1 MTRPTSESHA
11 GRLVGQA
18 VLCTPFH
25 FIHFADRC
33 CSFSLVI
40 SKLPF
45 DQRAC
50 FIAGQAKSGT
60 TLLVALLDN
69 HPELLVL
76 PEETAYFPT
85 VLTKYAPRGRRAQ
98 FDYLTKQSL
107 SNVLFGGPC
116 KWGKRN
122 YSTFPRQKFF
132 DTFESAAFDPANAQ
146 EDLLVLM
153 VKAYAA
159 TLERPLDT
167 VARWVEKTPANRNH
181 IPEIYRRFPHAKILV
196 TIRDPRAILA
206 AQIALE
212 KTRQT
217 GRFST
222 YYVIAHWRVAARL
235 ARGVRDGRVPGF
247 VVPYEKLVY
256 EPSRMM
262 EEVCAYLEID
272 FDRDIVL
279 TPTKVGQFW
288 KGNSA
293 ARINFSQISSEP
305 ATRWEGELSE
315 DEVGWVEWH
324 CRDLMPEF
332 GYEPR
337 LSRRDLRY
345 FVRPIRGERPREYIK
360 SRAYSLRDQI
370 TR

>member
-1 MTRPTSESHA
+1 
-11 GRLVGQA
+11 
-18 VLCTPFH
+18 
-25 FIHFADRC
+25 
-33 CSFSLVI
+33 VI
-40 SKLPF
+40 SRLTF

-69 HPELLVL
+69 HSELLVL

-122 YSTFPRQKFF
+122 YATFPREKFLE
-132 DTFESAAFDPANAQ
+132 TFERAAFDPANGQ
-146 EDLLVLM
+146 EDLLVMM

-159 TLERPLDT
+159 ALGRPFDT
-167 VARWVEKTPANRNH
+167 IGRWVEKTPANRNH
-181 IPEIYRRFPHAKILV
+181 IPEILRRFPHAKILV
-196 TIRDPRAILA
+196 TLRDPRAILA

-222 YYVIAHWRVAARL
+222 YYVIAHWLVAARL
-235 ARGVRDGRVPGF
+235 ARRVRDGETPGL
-247 VVPYEKLVY
+247 VVQYERLVY
-256 EPSRMM
+256 EPARTM
-262 EEVCAYLEID
+262 EEVCAYLEIT
-272 FDRDIVL
+272 FDAETVL
-279 TPTKVGQFW
+279 TPTKVGRFW
-288 KGNSA
+288 SGNSA

-305 ATRWEGELSE
+305 ATRWQRELSE
-315 DEVGWVEWH
+315 DEIGWVEWH
-324 CRDLMPEF
+324 CRELMPEF
-332 GYEPR
+332 GYEPK
-337 LSRRDLRY
+337 LHRRELRS
-345 FVRPIRGERPREYIK
+345 FVRPIRGERPREYAK
-360 SRAYSLRDQI
+360 SRLYSIRDAMTKQ
-370 TR
+370 

>member
-1 MTRPTSESHA
+1 MPTTSES
-11 GRLVGQA
+11 
-18 VLCTPFH
+18 
-25 FIHFADRC
+25 
-33 CSFSLVI
+33 
-40 SKLPF
+40 LPF
-45 DQRAC
+45 EQRAC
-50 FIAGQAKSGT
+50 FVAGQAKSGT

-69 HPELLVL
+69 HPELLAL

-122 YSTFPRQKFF
+122 YATFPREKFLE
-132 DTFESAAFDPANAQ
+132 TFERAAFNPANAQ
-146 EDLLVLM
+146 KDLLVLM

-181 IPEIYRRFPHAKILV
+181 ISAIVARFPHAKILV

-212 KTRQT
+212 RTRKT

-235 ARGVRDGRVPGF
+235 AKRVRDGEIPGL
-247 VVPYEKLVY
+247 VVPYEQLVH
-256 EPSRMM
+256 EPASVM
-262 EEVCAYLEID
+262 EKVCAYLQIN
-272 FDRDIVL
+272 FDPETVL
-279 TPTKVGQFW
+279 TPTKVGRFW
-288 KGNSA
+288 SGNSA
-293 ARINFSQISSEP
+293 ARINFSQISPEP
-305 ATRWEGELSE
+305 ATRWQRELSE
-315 DEVGWVEWH
+315 DEIGWAEWH

-332 GYEPR
+332 GYEPK
-337 LSRRDLRY
+337 LNRRELRY
-345 FVRPIRGERPREYIK
+345 FMRPIRGERPREYLK
-360 SRAYSLRDQI
+360 SRAYSLRDDWI
-370 TR
+370 RR

>member
-1 MTRPTSESHA
+1 VTSE
-11 GRLVGQA
+11 
-18 VLCTPFH
+18 
-25 FIHFADRC
+25 
-33 CSFSLVI
+33 
-40 SKLPF
+40 LPF
-45 DQRAC
+45 EQRAC

-98 FDYLTKQSL
+98 FDYITKQSL
-107 SNVLFGGPC
+107 ANVLFGGPC

-122 YSTFPRQKFF
+122 YATFPRERFLE
-132 DTFESAAFDPANAQ
+132 TFERSAFEPANTQ
-146 EDLLVLM
+146 QDLLVLM

-159 TLERPLDT
+159 TLERRLDT
-167 VARWVEKTPANRNH
+167 IRRWVEKTPANRNH
-181 IPEIYRRFPHAKILV
+181 ISAILTRFPHAKILV

-222 YYVIAHWRVAARL
+222 YYVIAHWRVAAKL
-235 ARGVRDGRVPGF
+235 ARRVRDGEIPGF
-247 VVPYEKLVY
+247 VVPYEKLVS
-256 EPSRMM
+256 EPAKMM
-262 EEVCAYLEID
+262 EGVCAYLEID
-272 FDRDIVL
+272 FDPDTVL
-279 TPTKVGQFW
+279 TPTKVGRFW
-288 KGNSA
+288 SGNSA
-293 ARINFSQISSEP
+293 ARINFSQISTEP
-305 ATRWEGELSE
+305 VTRWQGELSE
-315 DEVGWVEWH
+315 EEIGWVEWH

-332 GYEPR
+332 GYEPK
-337 LSRRDLRY
+337 LNRRELRY
-345 FVRPIRGERPREYIK
+345 FMRPIRGERPREYIK

>member
-1 MTRPTSESHA
+1 
-11 GRLVGQA
+11 
-18 VLCTPFH
+18 
-25 FIHFADRC
+25 
-33 CSFSLVI
+33 VI
-40 SKLPF
+40 SQLPF
-45 DQRAC
+45 EQRAC

-60 TLLVALLDN
+60 TLLVALLDS

-85 VLTKYAPRGRRAQ
+85 ILTKYAPRGRRAQ

-122 YSTFPRQKFF
+122 YSMFPREKFLE
-132 DTFESAAFDPANAQ
+132 TFERAAFDPANAQ

-159 TLERPLDT
+159 TVGRSLHT
-167 VARWVEKTPANRNH
+167 ISRWVEKTPRNRDH
-181 IPEIYRRFPHAKILV
+181 IDAILTRFPHAKILV
-196 TIRDPRAILA
+196 TLRDPRAILA

-235 ARGVRDGRVPGF
+235 ARRVRHGDVPGL
-247 VVPYEKLVY
+247 VVRYEKLVR
-256 EPSRMM
+256 EPAKTM

-272 FDRDIVL
+272 FDPDTVL
-279 TPTKVGQFW
+279 TPTKMGQFW
-288 KGNSA
+288 SGNSA
-293 ARINFSQISSEP
+293 AHINFSQISTEP
-305 ATRWEGELSE
+305 VTRWERELSE
-315 DEVGWVEWH
+315 DEIGWVEWH

-337 LSRRDLRY
+337 LSRRELRY
-345 FVRPIRGERPREYIK
+345 FVRPIRGERPREYVK
-360 SRAYSLRDQI
+360 SRAYSLRDDLI
-370 TR
+370 RRPV

>member
-1 MTRPTSESHA
+1 M
-11 GRLVGQA
+11 
-18 VLCTPFH
+18 
-25 FIHFADRC
+25 
-33 CSFSLVI
+33 I

-45 DQRAC
+45 EQRAG

-60 TLLVALLDN
+60 TLLVALLDG

-122 YSTFPRQKFF
+122 YATFPREQFLQA
-132 DTFESAAFDPANAQ
+132 FERAAFDPANAQ
-146 EDLLVLM
+146 NDLLVLM

-159 TLERPLDT
+159 TLGRSLDT
-167 VARWVEKTPANRNH
+167 IARWVEKTPANRNH
-181 IPEIYRRFPHAKILV
+181 VSAILSRFPQAKILV
-196 TIRDPRAILA
+196 TLRDPRAILA

-222 YYVIAHWRVAARL
+222 YYVIAHWRVAAKL
-235 ARGVRDGRVPGF
+235 ARRIRDAEVPGL
-247 VVPYEKLVY
+247 VVQYERLVC
-256 EPSRMM
+256 EPASTMK
-262 EEVCAYLEID
+262 EVCGYLEIE
-272 FDRDIVL
+272 FDPDTVL
-279 TPTKVGQFW
+279 TPTKVGRFW
-288 KGNSA
+288 SGNSA
-293 ARINFSQISSEP
+293 ARINFSQISTEP
-305 ATRWEGELSE
+305 VTRWERELSN
-315 DEVGWVEWH
+315 DEIGWVEWH

-337 LSRRDLRY
+337 LSRRELRY
-345 FVRPIRGERPREYIK
+345 FVRPIRGERAREYLK
-360 SRAYSLRDQI
+360 SRAYSLRDDWI
-370 TR
+370 RGAA

>member
-1 MTRPTSESHA
+1 MISE
-11 GRLVGQA
+11 
-18 VLCTPFH
+18 
-25 FIHFADRC
+25 
-33 CSFSLVI
+33 
-40 SKLPF
+40 LPF
-45 DQRAC
+45 EQRAC

-60 TLLVALLDN
+60 TLLVALLDS

-116 KWGKRN
+116 KWGKRS
-122 YSTFPRQKFF
+122 YATFPREKFLQ
-132 DTFESAAFDPANAQ
+132 TFERAAFDPANAQ

-159 TLERPLDT
+159 TLGRSLDT
-167 VARWVEKTPANRNH
+167 ITRWVEKTPANRNH
-181 IPEIYRRFPHAKILV
+181 VNAVLTRFPHAKILV
-196 TIRDPRAILA
+196 TLRDPRAILA

-222 YYVIAHWRVAARL
+222 YYVIAHWRVAAKL
-235 ARGVRDGRVPGF
+235 ARRVRDAEVPGL
-247 VVPYEKLVY
+247 VVQYERLVH
-256 EPSRMM
+256 EPARTM
-262 EEVCAYLEID
+262 EEVCGYLEID
-272 FDRDIVL
+272 FNPETVL

-288 KGNSA
+288 SGNSA
-293 ARINFSQISSEP
+293 AR
-305 ATRWEGELSE
+305 WERELSK
-315 DEVGWVEWH
+315 DEIGWVEWH

-337 LSRRDLRY
+337 LSRRELRY
-345 FVRPIRGERPREYIK
+345 FVRPIRGERPREYLK
-360 SRAYSLRDQI
+360 SRAYSLRDDWI
-370 TR
+370 RGAVRRV

>member
-1 MTRPTSESHA
+1 
-11 GRLVGQA
+11 
-18 VLCTPFH
+18 
-25 FIHFADRC
+25 
-33 CSFSLVI
+33 VI
-40 SKLPF
+40 SRLPF
-45 DQRAC
+45 DQRAS

-122 YSTFPRQKFF
+122 YATFPREKFLE
-132 DTFESAAFDPANAQ
+132 TFEQAAFDPVNAQ
-146 EDLLVLM
+146 QDLLVLM

-159 TLERPLDT
+159 ALERPLDT

-181 IPEIYRRFPHAKILV
+181 VSEILRRFPHAKILV

-222 YYVIAHWRVAARL
+222 YYVIAHWLVAALL
-235 ARGVRDGRVPGF
+235 ARRVRDGEIPGL
-247 VVPYEKLVY
+247 VVAYERLVC
-256 EPSRMM
+256 EPATIM
-262 EEVCAYLEID
+262 EKVCAYLEIN
-272 FDRDIVL
+272 FDPKTVL

-288 KGNSA
+288 SGNSA
-293 ARINFSQISSEP
+293 ARVNFSEVSSEP
-305 ATRWEGELSE
+305 ATRWQRELSE
-315 DEVGWVEWH
+315 DEIGWVEWH

-332 GYEPR
+332 GYEPQ
-337 LSRRDLRY
+337 LQRRGLRS
-345 FVRPIRGERPREYIK
+345 FMRPIRGERPREYAK
-360 SRAYSLRDQI
+360 SRLYSIRDAM
-370 TR
+370 TKSK